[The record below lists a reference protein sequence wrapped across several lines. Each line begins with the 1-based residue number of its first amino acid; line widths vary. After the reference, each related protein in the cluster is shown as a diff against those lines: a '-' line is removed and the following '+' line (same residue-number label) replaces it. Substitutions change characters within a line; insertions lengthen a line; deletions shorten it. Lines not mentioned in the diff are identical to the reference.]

1 MATSRQLR
9 EQIAAGRWDA
19 ALAALYGGSEEVL
32 SRQRSRYGAALEQ
45 FELYY
50 GPGRQVQVYSAPGRT
65 ELGGNHT
72 DHQHGYGLAGAVTLD
87 LVAVASRNEDGFIR
101 VKSRGFNKLDVIDLT
116 EEEPQQGESTHSAS
130 LIRGIAEGFRA
141 KGCDV
146 GGFDAYTASDV
157 LRGSGLSSS
166 AAFEMGVAMI
176 LNTEY
181 GCGLDAPA
189 LARICQFAENTYFG
203 KPSGL
208 LDQLT
213 SAVGGVLFAD
223 FADPTAPKI
232 EKIHADGVLPEGMTL
247 CVTDTRASH
256 SELTGEFAAIR
267 NEMEAVAACLGGKVL
282 GEVDEKRFWQELPRL
297 REQCGDRAV
306 LRAIHYFEE
315 NARTLAQRAAL
326 AAGDFAAFA
335 RLVEKSGHSSFECCQ
350 NVYCASSPKHQGLS
364 AALAIS
370 QSILAGT
377 GGAWRMQG
385 GGFAG
390 TIQAFVPDALV
401 KRYCAAM
408 EALFGPGCCYLLSL
422 REQEL
427 CGSCKHKRMPCGMVK
442 VHRRRA
448 FFCFLERSAA
458 LRLCVCTQSAH
469 IVLVGLKVFC
479 SLARSAEEEG
489 VDAFH
494 GIEAGLDH
502 IEQQLRNERDG
513 EREQSTSKEEI
524 SETEMVRK

>member
-116 EEEPQQGESTHSAS
+116 EAEPQQGESTHSAS
-130 LIRGIAEGFRA
+130 LIRGIAEGFRG

-166 AAFEMGVAMI
+166 AAFEMGVAII

-181 GCGLDAPA
+181 GCGMDAPA

-267 NEMEAVAACLGGKVL
+267 NEMEAVAACLDASGRSCPACGNNAATAPCCVPSTIL
-282 GEVDEKRFWQELPRL
+282 RRMPVPLPREMLLWQETFPPLPGWWR
-297 REQCGDRAV
+297 
-306 LRAIHYFEE
+306 
-315 NARTLAQRAAL
+315 RAAT
-326 AAGDFAAFA
+326 
-335 RLVEKSGHSSFECCQ
+335 R
-350 NVYCASSPKHQGLS
+350 PLS
-364 AALAIS
+364 AARMSTVLLRR
-370 QSILAGT
+370 SI
-377 GGAWRMQG
+377 R
-385 GGFAG
+385 
-390 TIQAFVPDALV
+390 
-401 KRYCAAM
+401 
-408 EALFGPGCCYLLSL
+408 GC
-422 REQEL
+422 
-427 CGSCKHKRMPCGMVK
+427 
-442 VHRRRA
+442 RRRWLSA
-448 FFCFLERSAA
+448 RASLQAPAVHGGCRAAALPERS
-458 LRLCVCTQSAH
+458 RL
-469 IVLVGLKVFC
+469 LY
-479 SLARSAEEEG
+479 RM
-489 VDAFH
+489 
-494 GIEAGLDH
+494 
-502 IEQQLRNERDG
+502 RW
-513 EREQSTSKEEI
+513 
-524 SETEMVRK
+524 

>member
-1 MATSRQLR
+1 MATSAQLR
-9 EQIAAGRWDA
+9 REILAGQWDE
-19 ALAALYGGSEEVL
+19 ALCTLYGTEPAVL
-32 SRQRSRYGAALEQ
+32 VRQRQRYAAALEQ

-50 GPGRQVQVYSAPGRT
+50 GPGRQVHVYSAPGRT

-72 DHQHGYGLAGAVTLD
+72 DHQHGYGLAAAVTLD
-87 LVAVASRNEDGFIR
+87 LVAVASPSDDGFIR
-101 VKSRGFNKLDVIDLT
+101 VKSRGFNKLDVIDLS
-116 EEEPQQGESTHSAS
+116 EAEPQQGESTHSAS

-141 KGCDV
+141 QGKTV

-166 AAFEMGVAMI
+166 AAFEMGMAAI
-176 LNTEY
+176 LNGEY
-181 GCGLDAPA
+181 GCRLTAPE
-189 LARICQFAENTYFG
+189 LAKICQYAENTYFG

-213 SAVGGVLFAD
+213 SAVGGVIFAD
-223 FADPTAPKI
+223 FADPKKPRI
-232 EKIHADGVLPEGMTL
+232 EKIHTAGLLPVGMTL
-247 CVTDTRASH
+247 CVTDTRGSH
-256 SELTGEFAAIR
+256 SELTGEFAVIR
-267 NEMEAVAACLGGKVL
+267 HEMESVAACLGGKVL
-282 GEVDEKRFWQELPRL
+282 GQVKEQEFWTALPRL
-297 REQCGDRAV
+297 RRACGDRAV
-306 LRAIHYFEE
+306 LRAVHYFEE

-422 REQEL
+422 REQ
-427 CGSCKHKRMPCGMVK
+427 G
-442 VHRRRA
+442 A
-448 FFCFLERSAA
+448 
-458 LRLCVCTQSAH
+458 
-469 IVLVGLKVFC
+469 
-479 SLARSAEEEG
+479 
-489 VDAFH
+489 
-494 GIEAGLDH
+494 
-502 IEQQLRNERDG
+502 
-513 EREQSTSKEEI
+513 
-524 SETEMVRK
+524 VRVM

>member
-306 LRAIHYFEE
+306 LRALHYYDE
-315 NARTLAQRAAL
+315 NARVLEQAA
-326 AAGDFAAFA
+326 AIRGGDLPAFFDA
-335 RLVEKSGHSSFECCQ
+335 VNRSGESSWKLLQ
-350 NVYCASSPKHQGLS
+350 NVYARPTEEQMAMGIELS
-364 AALAIS
+364 RRFLH
-370 QSILAGT
+370 GD
-377 GGAWRMQG
+377 GAQRVHG

-390 TIQAFVPDALV
+390 TIQAYVPLARLADYKKLMEDAFGAGSCTALMV
-401 KRYCAAM
+401 RPEGAVMMPM
-408 EALFGPGCCYLLSL
+408 EA
-422 REQEL
+422 E
-427 CGSCKHKRMPCGMVK
+427 
-442 VHRRRA
+442 
-448 FFCFLERSAA
+448 
-458 LRLCVCTQSAH
+458 
-469 IVLVGLKVFC
+469 
-479 SLARSAEEEG
+479 
-489 VDAFH
+489 
-494 GIEAGLDH
+494 
-502 IEQQLRNERDG
+502 
-513 EREQSTSKEEI
+513 
-524 SETEMVRK
+524 

>member
-32 SRQRSRYGAALEQ
+32 ARQRSRYGAALEQ

-116 EEEPQQGESTHSAS
+116 EAEPQQGESTHSAS

-166 AAFEMGVAMI
+166 AAFEMGMAMI

-267 NEMEAVAACLGGKVL
+267 NEMEAVAACLGGKV
-282 GEVDEKRFWQELPRL
+282 
-297 REQCGDRAV
+297 
-306 LRAIHYFEE
+306 
-315 NARTLAQRAAL
+315 
-326 AAGDFAAFA
+326 
-335 RLVEKSGHSSFECCQ
+335 EKSGHSSFECCQ

-390 TIQAFVPDALV
+390 TIQAFVPDALI

-422 REQEL
+422 REQ
-427 CGSCKHKRMPCGMVK
+427 G
-442 VHRRRA
+442 A
-448 FFCFLERSAA
+448 
-458 LRLCVCTQSAH
+458 
-469 IVLVGLKVFC
+469 
-479 SLARSAEEEG
+479 
-489 VDAFH
+489 
-494 GIEAGLDH
+494 
-502 IEQQLRNERDG
+502 
-513 EREQSTSKEEI
+513 
-524 SETEMVRK
+524 VRVM

>member
-32 SRQRSRYGAALEQ
+32 VRQRSRYGAALEQ

-50 GPGRQVQVYSAPGRT
+50 GPERQVQVYSAPGRT

-116 EEEPQQGESTHSAS
+116 EAEPQQGESTHSAS
-130 LIRGIAEGFRA
+130 LIRGIAEGFRG
-141 KGCDV
+141 KGCNV

-166 AAFEMGVAMI
+166 AAFEMGVAII

-256 SELTGEFAAIR
+256 S
-267 NEMEAVAACLGGKVL
+267 
-282 GEVDEKRFWQELPRL
+282 
-297 REQCGDRAV
+297 
-306 LRAIHYFEE
+306 
-315 NARTLAQRAAL
+315 
-326 AAGDFAAFA
+326 
-335 RLVEKSGHSSFECCQ
+335 
-350 NVYCASSPKHQGLS
+350 
-364 AALAIS
+364 
-370 QSILAGT
+370 
-377 GGAWRMQG
+377 
-385 GGFAG
+385 
-390 TIQAFVPDALV
+390 
-401 KRYCAAM
+401 
-408 EALFGPGCCYLLSL
+408 
-422 REQEL
+422 
-427 CGSCKHKRMPCGMVK
+427 
-442 VHRRRA
+442 
-448 FFCFLERSAA
+448 
-458 LRLCVCTQSAH
+458 
-469 IVLVGLKVFC
+469 
-479 SLARSAEEEG
+479 
-489 VDAFH
+489 
-494 GIEAGLDH
+494 
-502 IEQQLRNERDG
+502 
-513 EREQSTSKEEI
+513 
-524 SETEMVRK
+524 

>member
-116 EEEPQQGESTHSAS
+116 EAEPQQGESTHSAS

-232 EKIHADGVLPEGMTL
+232 EKIHADGVLPDGMTL

-267 NEMEAVAACLGGKVL
+267 QEMEAVAACLGGKVL
-282 GEVDEKRFWQELPRL
+282 GQVPETDFWAALPRL
-297 REQCGDRAV
+297 RTACGDRAV
-306 LRAIHYFEE
+306 LRAIHYYEE
-315 NARTLAQRAAL
+315 NARTLAQRRAL
-326 AAGDFAAFA
+326 LEKRFADFAALVLESGRASFA
-335 RLVEKSGHSSFECCQ
+335 LCQ
-350 NVYCASSPKHQGLS
+350 NVYCATDVRHQGLS
-364 AALAIS
+364 VALALS
-370 QSILAGT
+370 QSILQGSS
-377 GGAWRMQG
+377 GAWRMQG

-390 TIQAFVPDALV
+390 TIQAYVPETLLQ
-401 KRYCAAM
+401 RYHTAM
-408 EALFGPGCCYLLSL
+408 ERVFGPGSCYVLRL
-422 REQEL
+422 REQ
-427 CGSCKHKRMPCGMVK
+427 GAR
-442 VHRRRA
+442 
-448 FFCFLERSAA
+448 
-458 LRLCVCTQSAH
+458 Q
-469 IVLVGLKVFC
+469 VL
-479 SLARSAEEEG
+479 
-489 VDAFH
+489 
-494 GIEAGLDH
+494 
-502 IEQQLRNERDG
+502 
-513 EREQSTSKEEI
+513 
-524 SETEMVRK
+524 

>member
-1 MATSRQLR
+1 MATSAQLR
-9 EQIAAGRWDA
+9 KQILQGSWDA
-19 ALAALYGGSEEVL
+19 VLAALYGADPAVL
-32 SRQRSRYGAALEQ
+32 QRQRGRYAAALEQ
-45 FELYY
+45 FELYF
-50 GPGRQVQVYSAPGRT
+50 GPGRQVQVYSAPGRA

-72 DHQHGYGLAGAVTLD
+72 DHQGGYGLAAAVTLD
-87 LVAVASRNEDGFIR
+87 MVAVAARNTDGYVR
-101 VKSRGFNKLDVIDLT
+101 VKSRGFNKLDVIDLAT
-116 EEEPQQGESTHSAS
+116 AEPQAGESTHSAS

-141 KGCDV
+141 VGKQI

-166 AAFEMGVAMI
+166 AAFEMGMASI
-176 LNTEY
+176 WNEEY
-181 GCGLDAPA
+181 STGLTPA
-189 LARICQFAENTYFG
+189 ELAGICQYAENTYFG

-213 SAVGGVLFAD
+213 SAVGGIIFAD
-223 FADPTAPKI
+223 FADPRTPKI
-232 EKIHADGVLPEGMTL
+232 EKLHADGLLPEGMFL

-267 NEMEAVAACLGGKVL
+267 NEMETVAACLDGKVL
-282 GEVDEKRFWQELPRL
+282 GEVEEKRFWQELPRL

-315 NARTLAQRAAL
+315 NARTLAQRDAL
-326 AAGDFAAFA
+326 VAGDFAAFA

-422 REQEL
+422 REQ
-427 CGSCKHKRMPCGMVK
+427 G
-442 VHRRRA
+442 A
-448 FFCFLERSAA
+448 
-458 LRLCVCTQSAH
+458 
-469 IVLVGLKVFC
+469 
-479 SLARSAEEEG
+479 
-489 VDAFH
+489 
-494 GIEAGLDH
+494 
-502 IEQQLRNERDG
+502 
-513 EREQSTSKEEI
+513 
-524 SETEMVRK
+524 VRVM

>member
-32 SRQRSRYGAALEQ
+32 ARQRSRYGAALEQ

-50 GPGRQVQVYSAPGRT
+50 GPGRQVQVYSAPGRA

-72 DHQHGYGLAGAVTLD
+72 DHQHGYGLAAAVTLD
-87 LVAVASRNEDGFIR
+87 LVAVAARNTDGYVR
-101 VKSRGFNKLDVIDLT
+101 VKSRGFNKLDVIDLAT
-116 EEEPQQGESTHSAS
+116 AEPQEGESTHSAS

-146 GGFDAYTASDV
+146 GSFDAYTASDV

-247 CVTDTRASH
+247 CVTDTRGSH

-267 NEMEAVAACLGGKVL
+267 QEMEQVAACFGKPLLGQVQ
-282 GEVDEKRFWQELPRL
+282 ETAFWAALPAL
-297 REQCGDRAV
+297 RSRCGDRAV

-315 NARTLAQRAAL
+315 NARTLAQRDAL
-326 AAGDFAAFA
+326 YAKRFPVFAGLVKQSGQASFA
-335 RLVEKSGHSSFECCQ
+335 LCQ
-350 NVYCASSPKHQGLS
+350 NVYCTADVQHQGLS
-364 AALAIS
+364 VALALS
-370 QSILAGT
+370 QSILEGT
-377 GGAWRMQG
+377 EGAWRMQG

-390 TIQAFVPDALV
+390 TIQAYVPGRLLG
-401 KRYCAAM
+401 RYHTAI
-408 EALFGPGCCYLLSL
+408 ERVFGQGSCYVLRL
-422 REQEL
+422 REQ
-427 CGSCKHKRMPCGMVK
+427 G
-442 VHRRRA
+442 A
-448 FFCFLERSAA
+448 
-458 LRLCVCTQSAH
+458 
-469 IVLVGLKVFC
+469 
-479 SLARSAEEEG
+479 
-489 VDAFH
+489 
-494 GIEAGLDH
+494 
-502 IEQQLRNERDG
+502 
-513 EREQSTSKEEI
+513 
-524 SETEMVRK
+524 VRVI